1 MSDASTIQQ
10 TLRAAASRLAGAGI
24 DTARLDAE
32 VLLRHVLCL
41 DRTQLF
47 LRYPEPMPAG
57 TREPFATLVER
68 RLAGEPVA
76 YLTGTRE
83 FMGLPFRIG
92 PAVLIPRPDTE
103 PLVEWALEWVRQ
115 RLSATVGDIGTGSG
129 AIAVSLA
136 AHAPEGF
143 SGRII
148 AVDLSP
154 DALAIAGAN
163 ADALLP
169 PERRS
174 RLTFRQGSLTEP
186 LHEPVDLLLANLPYL
201 TPRQIAQNPDLD
213 AEPRLALDGGTD
225 GLDLVREA
233 IADLPRILAPVGA
246 AGFEIDPSQ
255 AEVVRGLL
263 EATFPGAE
271 TTIIHDLAQES
282 RHVLL
287 IRRDPVDNAAGSR

>member
-1 MSDASTIQQ
+1 VGAPTWRALADDAV
-10 TLRAAASRLAGAGI
+10 AEGI
-24 DTARLDAE
+24 DATE
-32 VLLRHVLCL
+32 VRWLV
-41 DRTQLF
+41 
-47 LRYPEPMPAG
+47 EEASG
-57 TREPFATLVER
+57 TTGVTDDECSALTHHRFRSMVER
-68 RLAGEPVA
+68 RLGGEPLQYVLGHWA
-76 YLTGTRE
+76 
-83 FMGLPFRIG
+83 FRRLDLLVDRR
-92 PAVLIPRPDTE
+92 VLIPRPDTE

-287 IRRDPVDNAAGSR
+287 IRRDPLDNAAGSR